1 MIFTLVERA
10 LGVEWPVESDTFGFR
25 IILQDQPLT
34 QRGILSTTSFHDIF
48 LLGGNKYCKISVEQ
62 SLVRM
67 LRLEK
72 SWENW
77 RSQLRFSMECC
88 LKPTNFG
95 TVVSRQ
101 IHGFSDASPTGYD
114 QETYMRIMNEKGD
127 IHCAFLMGKA
137 RVLPVKTTTT
147 PRIELIAAAVSVQV
161 GEMITRE
168 LEEPVESKF
177 YRSDSTTVLKYMRNV
192 KKLFH
197 VFVDMMRTAAIQLMM
212 HHVL

>member
-1 MIFTLVERA
+1 
-10 LGVEWPVESDTFGFR
+10 
-25 IILQDQPLT
+25 
-34 QRGILSTTSFHDIF
+34 
-48 LLGGNKYCKISVEQ
+48 
-62 SLVRM
+62 M

-101 IHGFSDASPTGYD
+101 VHGFSDASPTGYD
-114 QETYMRIMNEKGD
+114 QETYMRITNEKGD

-147 PRIELIAAAVSVQV
+147 PRIELTAAAVSVQE

-177 YRSDSTTVLKYMRNV
+177 YWSDSTTVLKYMRNV